1 MVSRFW
7 SAIAS
12 GDLDSPEF
20 DSAEMSALQTSH
32 RGHHRVDARS
42 ASSQIEED
50 DVGLFKQMTPEEH
63 AASEAEKA
71 RKQASAEQQKAEK
84 HAQRQLELFLASPQ
98 GQARTAFEAGDAVFQ
113 VDFPVMTQKAEV
125 VAMVGAFNSAKS
137 SDSTRTLNDIVVEG
151 WDLVTASFVFVVQ
164 GEESRDKFMSS
175 GQNVAVKGETRGYYV
190 FRRDGSKKKAS

>member
-1 MVSRFW
+1 M
-7 SAIAS
+7 
-12 GDLDSPEF
+12 
-20 DSAEMSALQTSH
+20 
-32 RGHHRVDARS
+32 
-42 ASSQIEED
+42 
-50 DVGLFKQMTPEEH
+50 GLFKQATPEEH

-71 RKQASAEQQKAEK
+71 RKQASAEQQKADK

-98 GQARTAFEAGDAVFQ
+98 GQARTAFATGDDVFQ
-113 VDFPVMTQKAEV
+113 VDFPVMKQKAEV

-137 SDSTRTLNDIVVEG
+137 SDSTRTLNDIVAEG

-190 FRRDGSKKKAS
+190 FRRDESKKKSS